1 VPAAAK
7 RTIGSTRTPLK
18 PERHAITA
26 NRQEEHG
33 ENRLNTD
40 LEPVRNETF
49 RSIYQRHSVRLFTDR
64 EVAEADLHAILDA
77 ANRAPSAH
85 NQQSWRFIIL
95 RREKK
100 HALAELVSARAGDF
114 PRPSSILLRMAA
126 RSITSAPCVVAVA
139 NTGELI
145 RHGSE
150 LFQVDQS
157 AARDFFRTME
167 IQSSAAA
174 VENLLL
180 AATSLGIG
188 SVWLGILFLMKG
200 EVLRFLGE
208 PEGEFM
214 AVVPIGYPAKTTEGP
229 KKRPLDA
236 TMRYLD

>member
-1 VPAAAK
+1 M
-7 RTIGSTRTPLK
+7 
-18 PERHAITA
+18 
-26 NRQEEHG
+26 
-33 ENRLNTD
+33 
-40 LEPVRNETF
+40 NETL
-49 RSIYQRHSVRLFTDR
+49 RSIHRRHSVRMFTDR
-64 EVAEADLHAILDA
+64 PVGDEDLNVILDA

-95 RREKK
+95 RQQKK
-100 HALAELVSARAGDF
+100 QELAELVSGRAGDF

-126 RSITSAPCVVAVA
+126 RSILSAPVVVAVA

-150 LFQVDQS
+150 LFQVDKE

-188 SVWLGILFLMKG
+188 SVWLGILFLMKQD
-200 EVLRFLGE
+200 VLSFLGE
-208 PEGEFM
+208 PAGEFM
-214 AVVPIGYPAKTTEGP
+214 AVVPLGYPAKTTEGP
-229 KKRPLDA
+229 KKRPLE
-236 TMRYLD
+236 TLIRYLD

>member
-1 VPAAAK
+1 MM
-7 RTIGSTRTPLK
+7 
-18 PERHAITA
+18 
-26 NRQEEHG
+26 
-33 ENRLNTD
+33 
-40 LEPVRNETF
+40 NETLT
-49 RSIYQRHSVRLFTDR
+49 SIDHRHSVRNFTEQ
-64 EVAEADLHAILDA
+64 EVSTEHLNIILDA

-95 RREKK
+95 RQEKK
-100 HALAELVSARAGDF
+100 LELAELVSSRAGDF

-126 RSITSAPCVVAVA
+126 RSIISAPIVVAVA

-150 LFQVDQS
+150 LFQVDRE

-188 SVWLGILFLMKG
+188 SVWLGILFLMKR
-200 EVLRFLGE
+200 EVLNFLGE
-208 PEGEFM
+208 PAGEFM
-214 AVVPIGYPAKTTEGP
+214 AVVPLGYAAKTTEGP
-229 KKRPLDA
+229 KKRPLEA
-236 TMRYLD
+236 LIRYLD